1 MFTFGSLLA
10 CFQIDADDAVFRR
23 ASHTKMRAC
32 IEKVFSRLSGGDIDV
47 HLMARPGGWVS
58 LGVERCTGR

>member
-1 MFTFGSLLA
+1 MFTFGGFLA
-10 CFQIDADDAVFRR
+10 CFQIDADDAVLCGTCH
-23 ASHTKMRAC
+23 AKMGTG
-32 IEKVFSRLSGGDIDV
+32 IEKVFSRFPRGDVDV